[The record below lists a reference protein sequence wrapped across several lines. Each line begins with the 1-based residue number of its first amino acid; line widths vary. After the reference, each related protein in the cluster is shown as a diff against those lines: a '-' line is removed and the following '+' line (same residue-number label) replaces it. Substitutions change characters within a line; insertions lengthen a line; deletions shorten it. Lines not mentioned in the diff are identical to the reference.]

1 MRKWPLAI
9 VLVAM
14 AVVAIFLLRKPQTPR
29 RAEQEPAETA
39 PVHSISNRLA
49 HSHDISASGLSNAP
63 PNMSNHAAAVSLQQK
78 PDPKILASPLYAAPG
93 SPPPNIEP
101 VTILE
106 NVRTCIRQYGSMFDG
121 NPVGDNQEITRALDG
136 DNPKE
141 AKFLNAEAG
150 MRINGK
156 GELIDSWGTPYF
168 FHQLSK
174 DETEIRSA
182 GPDKEMWT
190 ADDLVIK

>member
-39 PVHSISNRLA
+39 PVHSTTNRFA
-49 HSHDISASGLSNAP
+49 HSHDSYGFSAAGLSNAP

-78 PDPKILASPLYAAPG
+78 LDPKILASPLYAAPG

-106 NVRTCIRQYGSMFDG
+106 NVRTCIRQYGSMF
-121 NPVGDNQEITRALDG
+121 E
-136 DNPKE
+136 
-141 AKFLNAEAG
+141 
-150 MRINGK
+150 
-156 GELIDSWGTPYF
+156 
-168 FHQLSK
+168 
-174 DETEIRSA
+174 
-182 GPDKEMWT
+182 
-190 ADDLVIK
+190 